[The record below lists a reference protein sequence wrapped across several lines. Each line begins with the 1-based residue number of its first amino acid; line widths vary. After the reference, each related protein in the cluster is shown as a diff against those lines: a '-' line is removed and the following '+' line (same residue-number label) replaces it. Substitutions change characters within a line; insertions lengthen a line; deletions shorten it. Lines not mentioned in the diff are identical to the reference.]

1 MMSRGFLYTL
11 GTGARKSLVLLWTAV
26 LLCSLLL
33 QYVAI
38 AAPSPVLAVHD
49 DGLFEL
55 DGNVEGQPAPGDDWN
70 PVFNNASSAGE
81 TLFVTDPINGNGDK
95 YFTGGN
101 TKDIA
106 DFPSWLWT
114 TISQPQDKND
124 IEDGYAAAY
133 KQAVTGNVIAYF
145 GLDRYASNGA
155 AQVGFWF
162 LQDTTVG
169 LTTGPGGTSGGF
181 SGHHVN
187 GDVLVQINFENGGA
201 SPVMVIYEWQNGLQ
215 QVSTGGSCAT
225 AGANDTRC
233 AIAATGDTD
242 PAWTFDDKS
251 VAGANNLIPAG
262 GMVEGGIDLT
272 ALGLADGCFSSFVAE
287 TRSSPSADST
297 LSDFASGAFSLCAR
311 PEIATQVKQGDT
323 NVSTINKGESVTDVA
338 TLTGDSGT
346 VTGSVQ
352 FFTCFDAAAAP
363 DCSTG
368 GTSRGT
374 KTLSG
379 GVATSDPFP
388 PASVGYYCFRAEYTP
403 AAGSKYFE
411 TSHTNKTTECVQVI
425 PAEIDL
431 TKTADQAAVAAG
443 NNIGFTLSITSKG
456 PGSAFGV
463 KVTDTVPTKAGLN
476 WSIDAAGT
484 TGTWSLAGGIL
495 SFGGASGVTMDK
507 DAEFHVHITSPTTP
521 ATCGAVN
528 NMGDATTTNDG
539 TDSASASVTVNCP
552 DVKVTKTPDG
562 GTINAGETATFSI
575 KVENIGQG
583 TAKAVTLHDALPGT
597 AAVHWT
603 TGDAGCAITGA
614 DGAQVLDCTV
624 GDLVPGGSKT
634 YTVSANLAGKT
645 FCGPLDNS
653 ATASAT
659 NEASGALANNTD
671 TGSITVQCA
680 SIDIEKVADAPSVSA
695 GDAIGFL
702 VTVTRNGP
710 GEAKGVPLTEPMPT
724 HAGTSWTINGGTAAA
739 QCAITAGTLT
749 CNLGDLASGQV
760 RTVHITSP
768 TTKATVADSPV
779 VNTAHVTTTND
790 GSDDDTDQ
798 VVVLGASIDIEK
810 VADAPSVSA
819 GDAIGF
825 LITVTSNGPGEAKG
839 VTVTDPMPTD
849 AGTSWTINGGTAAAQ
864 CAITAGTLTCNLGDL
879 ASGQVRTV
887 HITSPTTKATV
898 ADSPVV
904 NTAHVTTTN
913 DGSDD
918 DTDQVVVLGAS
929 IQVVKTADNSP
940 ISAGD
945 KASYTITVTNIG
957 DGIARG
963 ATLSD
968 TLPTGIEW
976 TTNTAGCQ
984 VATGVLTC
992 SFGDLDPDAVRVV
1005 NVSGE
1010 TDAQDCHELPNTA
1023 TVAATNEPGNLLANN
1038 TSSASITVNCPAVVI
1053 TKTPVDPE
1061 VNATDQIAFDVV
1073 VSNTGAGTAFAVTV
1087 NDTLPTTAGLAW
1099 TIDAANSD
1107 AGWSIQ
1113 AGVLKFGPAALLSN
1127 TSTKVRIVSPTTT
1140 ATCPSVHNQAFLTY
1154 LGGSGA
1160 DDGDIAVDC
1169 PDIKVTKTADN
1180 SPISAGETAA
1190 FTITVEN
1197 IGVGTAYDVTL
1208 QDVLP
1213 AGVTWTTGNADCGIA
1228 SGTLSCEFGDLAPG
1242 DPQTI
1247 HVSGPTAPAAC
1258 TPLVNTATASSTNE
1272 PSGLLAN
1279 NTDGDTVQIDCPAIS
1294 LTKVA
1299 LDSSVNAT
1307 DGVAFDIVLTN
1318 TGAGAAFNVA
1328 VNDPLPTT
1336 AGTAWSIDVANS
1348 DIGWTISG
1356 GVLKYTAAGF
1366 AAGGS
1371 VKVRIVSDTT
1381 APSCGD
1387 IDNTATVTYDGG
1399 GTEASDTI
1407 TVSCPD
1413 VVISKTADNSPILAG
1428 QTASFTI
1435 AAWNEGPGTAYGVEI
1450 TDTLPAGVAWQSDNE
1465 ACSITSGVLTCDVG
1479 TLTAQDAPFTVTIS
1493 GPTDQADCGT
1503 IPNEATV
1510 SATNEPSD

>member
-81 TLFVTDPINGNGDK
+81 TLFVTDPINGIGDK

-124 IEDGYAAAY
+124 IQDAYAAAY
-133 KQAVTGNVIAYF
+133 KKDGNVIAYF

-201 SPVMVIYEWQNGLQ
+201 SPVMVIYEWQNGLV

-242 PAWTFDDKS
+242 PAWTFDDKG
-251 VAGANNLIPAG
+251 ATGANNVIPAG

-311 PEIATQVKQGDT
+311 PEIDTQVKQGDT
-323 NVSTINKGESVTDVA
+323 DVSTINKGESVTDVA

-346 VTGSVQ
+346 VTGSVE
-352 FFTCFDAAAAP
+352 FFTCFNAAAAP
-363 DCSTG
+363 DCATG

-379 GVATSDPFP
+379 GIATSAPFP

-403 AAGSKYFE
+403 AAGSKYFA
-411 TSHTNKTTECVQVI
+411 TSHTNQTTECVQVL

-443 NNIGFTLSITSKG
+443 NPIGFTVKILSKG
-456 PGSAFGV
+456 PGSAAGV
-463 KVTDTVPTKAGLN
+463 KVSDTLPTKAGLS

-484 TGTWSLAGGIL
+484 TGTWTINAGVL
-495 SFGGASGVTMDK
+495 SFGGANGVTMAK
-507 DAEFHVHITSPTTP
+507 DAEFHVHITSPTTA

-528 NMGDATTTNDG
+528 NTGDATTTNDG
-539 TDSASASVTVNCP
+539 TDTASASVTVNCP

-603 TGDAGCAITGA
+603 TADAGCAITGA

-702 VTVTRNGP
+702 ITVTSNGP
-710 GEAKGVPLTEPMPT
+710 GEAKGVTVTDPMPT
-724 HAGTSWTINGGTAAA
+724 DAGTSWTINGGTAAAQCAITAGTLTCNLGDLASGQVRTVHITSPTTKATVADSPVVNTAHVTTTNDGSDDDTDQVVVLGASIDIEKVADPPWVGGGAAMGSLIPAPSRAPGEGRGVPVPARMPADAGTSWTINGGTAAA

-864 CAITAGTLTCNLGDL
+864 CAVTAGTLTCNLGDL

-929 IQVVKTADNSP
+929 IDIEKVADAASV
-940 ISAGD
+940 SAGD
-945 KASYTITVTNIG
+945 AIGFTITVTSNG
-957 DGIARG
+957 PGEAKGVTVTDPM
-963 ATLSD
+963 
-968 TLPTGIEW
+968 PTDAGTSWAINGG
-976 TTNTAGCQ
+976 TAAAQCAVTAG
-984 VATGVLTC
+984 TLTC
-992 SFGDLDPDAVRVV
+992 NLGDLASGQVRTVHIT
-1005 NVSGE
+1005 SP
-1010 TDAQDCHELPNTA
+1010 TTKA
-1023 TVAATNEPGNLLANN
+1023 TVAD
-1038 TSSASITVNCPAVVI
+1038 S
-1053 TKTPVDPE
+1053 PV
-1061 VNATDQIAFDVV
+1061 
-1073 VSNTGAGTAFAVTV
+1073 
-1087 NDTLPTTAGLAW
+1087 
-1099 TIDAANSD
+1099 
-1107 AGWSIQ
+1107 
-1113 AGVLKFGPAALLSN
+1113 
-1127 TSTKVRIVSPTTT
+1127 
-1140 ATCPSVHNQAFLTY
+1140 
-1154 LGGSGA
+1154 
-1160 DDGDIAVDC
+1160 
-1169 PDIKVTKTADN
+1169 
-1180 SPISAGETAA
+1180 
-1190 FTITVEN
+1190 
-1197 IGVGTAYDVTL
+1197 
-1208 QDVLP
+1208 
-1213 AGVTWTTGNADCGIA
+1213 
-1228 SGTLSCEFGDLAPG
+1228 
-1242 DPQTI
+1242 
-1247 HVSGPTAPAAC
+1247 
-1258 TPLVNTATASSTNE
+1258 VNTAHVTTTN
-1272 PSGLLAN
+1272 
-1279 NTDGDTVQIDCPAIS
+1279 DG
-1294 LTKVA
+1294 
-1299 LDSSVNAT
+1299 
-1307 DGVAFDIVLTN
+1307 
-1318 TGAGAAFNVA
+1318 
-1328 VNDPLPTT
+1328 
-1336 AGTAWSIDVANS
+1336 S
-1348 DIGWTISG
+1348 D
-1356 GVLKYTAAGF
+1356 
-1366 AAGGS
+1366 
-1371 VKVRIVSDTT
+1371 D
-1381 APSCGD
+1381 D
-1387 IDNTATVTYDGG
+1387 
-1399 GTEASDTI
+1399 
-1407 TVSCPD
+1407 
-1413 VVISKTADNSPILAG
+1413 
-1428 QTASFTI
+1428 
-1435 AAWNEGPGTAYGVEI
+1435 
-1450 TDTLPAGVAWQSDNE
+1450 
-1465 ACSITSGVLTCDVG
+1465 
-1479 TLTAQDAPFTVTIS
+1479 
-1493 GPTDQADCGT
+1493 TDQ
-1503 IPNEATV
+1503 V
-1510 SATNEPSD
+1510 VV